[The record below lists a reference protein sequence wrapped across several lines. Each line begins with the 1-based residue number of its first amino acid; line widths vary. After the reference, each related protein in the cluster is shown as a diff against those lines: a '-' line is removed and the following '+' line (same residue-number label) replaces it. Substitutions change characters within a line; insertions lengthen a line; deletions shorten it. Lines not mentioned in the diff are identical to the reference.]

1 MKLRLVAAALVA
13 LMLSACS
20 GSGLAVPTFE
30 LPTFDTAGVQR
41 LVDDAVA
48 EVGNIANDP
57 PEIALPSDLQR
68 LLDDN
73 AIALPQLPSNSSEI
87 CRALGT
93 PGASTLTAAGLKE
106 LIELVAVGG
115 EIGLVVGLLV
125 AVVFHTCP
133 AWEPHLTQAIEDL
146 L

>member
-1 MKLRLVAAALVA
+1 MRDRILVLMAVFLVG
-13 LMLSACS
+13 CS

-30 LPTFDTAGVQR
+30 LPSFDTAAIQT

-48 EVGNIANDP
+48 EAGQIANDP
-57 PEIALPSDLQR
+57 PDIELPPDLQQ
-68 LLDDN
+68 LLADN
-73 AIALPQLPSNSSEI
+73 AIALPQLPSNSSDI

-93 PGASTLTAAGLKE
+93 PGAGTLTAAGLKQ
-106 LIELVAVGG
+106 LIELVAAGG
-115 EIGLVVGLLV
+115 EIGLVVGLFV

-133 AWEPHLTQAIEDL
+133 VWEPHLTQAIEDL